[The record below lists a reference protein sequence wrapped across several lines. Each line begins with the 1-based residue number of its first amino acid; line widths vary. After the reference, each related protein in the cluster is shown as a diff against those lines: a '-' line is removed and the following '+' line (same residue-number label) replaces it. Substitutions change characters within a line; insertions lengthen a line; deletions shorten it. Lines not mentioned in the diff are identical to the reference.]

1 MSCAE
6 GFGRFLICFD
16 WCTFE
21 YVNRCTA
28 NIFVSHVYCVYSKS
42 SVHVL
47 FFRMASCAS
56 PHLSY
61 GAFCGIQ
68 EFFFFLLWLER
79 HVQYFQGL

>member
-16 WCTFE
+16 WCKFE

-61 GAFCGIQ
+61 GTYHTGRFVAYRNL
-68 EFFFFLLWLER
+68 FFFFFALA
-79 HVQYFQGL
+79 